1 VRILELPNLARR
13 AAVRVLRS
21 FARGLDGLLNTNVS
35 ILGGRFSSPRRKSAD
50 FRSYLDGLLKS
61 EWSAISVSKI
71 AEAVMYHDFAIKFV
85 ANDETLEDKTAPV
98 MRLFRTPNPDQTWPE
113 FVELLTWY
121 LLPLGNAFIWLRPS
135 QGVNREPM
143 QMWLL
148 RPDRIEIVP
157 DPVFRVKEYRLHN
170 DDGSVTVYP
179 REEILQI
186 RLPNPV
192 DSRWGLGKMEVAER
206 VYRTDIAAAE
216 YAWKYFENGADPGS
230 VLQTEQKLKPEVREF
245 LQEQWDQRH
254 RGFNRSHNLAIL
266 EQGLTWQAG
275 SSATPR
281 ESSFL
286 ETRKSLREAITTL
299 FGLPPIKAGFLEGST
314 RATAFI
320 QNRIW
325 QRDTIAPYLKRLDAA
340 FTKVTARFGPYY
352 LQYEELIQE
361 DNVEDAQIAQI
372 YFGLGALS
380 PNEVRTI
387 YAGLTAVEGNP
398 SMDVQYLPV
407 SALPVGDT
415 PPPINFSIDPSKPPA
430 TYTPEPE
437 GPPAPALWPGTCDA
451 PITHPTRPPR
461 GTPVQR
467 RVLRAYRQ
475 NQLHRRRVMRRQIAQ
490 FFRTQGDLIADR
502 VLAGK
507 AAPLLTRAKA
517 ALAYGD
523 REASLEMIRKGL
535 DDIFDPVQDEKLW
548 ASLSTRMFSEGLQ
561 EEFVTTSRLFK
572 LDADEVTPFTPKT
585 PGFQRSLNR
594 LTTAGSKV
602 TETTKLT
609 LENILAEGVEQGF
622 SPSVIAN
629 GTADGSFPG
638 IRGEFEHMAQ
648 NRSQLIARTE
658 SARILDQANVEV
670 YKDLGVTT
678 CDVIGCEDNVIM
690 PGEVVGCNSQNVPI
704 RAAENAKFHPNHKGA
719 IVPRITS
726 RRSIAAVLTH
736 RDEACYHE
744 RNGSRRNGK
753 APANIPGGPRS

>member
-1 VRILELPNLARR
+1 
-13 AAVRVLRS
+13 
-21 FARGLDGLLNTNVS
+21 
-35 ILGGRFSSPRRKSAD
+35 
-50 FRSYLDGLLKS
+50 
-61 EWSAISVSKI
+61 
-71 AEAVMYHDFAIKFV
+71 MYHDFQIKQV
-85 ANDETLEDKTAPV
+85 SDDKPLEDKMAPV
-98 MRLFRTPNPDQTWPE
+98 MRLFRNPNPDQTWPE

-135 QGVNREPM
+135 LGTNREPM

-170 DDGSVTVYP
+170 DDGSVTTYTRDEV
-179 REEILQI
+179 LQI

-275 SSATPR
+275 SSATPK

-299 FGLPPIKAGFLEGST
+299 FGLPPIKAGFIEGST
-314 RATAFI
+314 RANAFI

-325 QRDTIAPYLKRLDAA
+325 QRDTIAPYLKRLNAA

-352 LQYEELIQE
+352 LEYEELIQE
-361 DNVEDAQIAQI
+361 DNIEDATIAQI

-387 YAGLTAVEGNP
+387 YAGLPAVEGNP
-398 SMDVQYLPV
+398 GMDVQYLPV
-407 SALPVGDT
+407 SALPVGDA
-415 PPPINFSIDPSKPPA
+415 PPPVSFTVDPGKPGAPQPA
-430 TYTPEPE
+430 
-437 GPPAPALWPGTCDA
+437 APVVESADPGDHRDA

-467 RVLRAYRQ
+467 RVLRAFRQ
-475 NQLHRRRVMRRQIAQ
+475 SQLHRRRVMRRQIAS
-490 FFRTQGDLIADR
+490 FFRTQGELIAQR

-507 AAPLLTRAKA
+507 AAPLLASAKA
-517 ALAYGD
+517 TLAFGD
-523 REASLEMIRKGL
+523 RAASRDMVRKAL

-548 ASLSTRMFSEGLQ
+548 ASLSTRMFSDGLQ

-572 LDADEVTPFTPKT
+572 LDDVEVTPFTPKT
-585 PGFQRSLNR
+585 PAFQRSMNR

-638 IRGEFEHMAQ
+638 IRGEFENMAQ
-648 NRSQLIARTE
+648 NRAQLIARTE
-658 SARILDQANVEV
+658 SSRVLDQANVEV
-670 YKDLGVTT
+670 YKDLGVET

-704 RAAENAKFHPNHKGA
+704 KAAENAKFHPNHKGA

-736 RDEACYHE
+736 RDEACYHGRNRSN
-744 RNGSRRNGK
+744 RNGR
-753 APANIPGGPRS
+753 IPVNLGGPRS